1 MAFNPITDLFPNTN
15 DNIENASA
23 VNIETTLLPP
33 LRKTAAKTKQIVDI
47 IKSSNSLLKTD
58 IDKITTL
65 RRRLRRVIPVI
76 PRLVGKAGAM
86 FGEGID
92 REPPMGLPFLLPT
105 GGGGGRPQLPD
116 LKQEVPV
123 EVPVTVEEKQL
134 EIEINKEN
142 VKVNVRDVIKELIK
156 QGDLEQARQLA
167 EDNGVLAEFPELQTK
182 KDNQEENLKTLKLED
197 IVRIVLENQKEQ
209 DKAIPLSVTVD
220 GKSFTIDINQ
230 QLAEAEVVGGKV
242 VDSNIPKYEFQRVI
256 EQTYLGPSEVNKM
269 VNVQNEPPSPFVYL
283 LAEEMLKEAKKTGK
297 IQEGMTENEYVI
309 RAFPDGKLFI
319 SSPGFRNEGAKNISN
334 NKGLQFLN
342 FASQIFDLYPGN
354 PRTSRLNR
362 TQKSQRILK
371 NLKTLTFKNNQFIK
385 FRNFN
390 ERTRIRVLNNKK
402 FFDVK
407 TRRRLEQLL
416 IKKNRREALDKL
428 MSDPATKDLIKDID
442 KDMSTLIR
450 ALRLGQIPEDMKSDE
465 FNQAYKAFTDVITD
479 MLQVGGMNKAEL
491 DELLFYLNNLS
502 NPSLIER
509 TGQESIYDEDL
520 NLRFNNE
527 TVTPERID
535 SLIDRM
541 TDIINPYQGGQRQPQ
556 DISSLRIDT
565 GNDTL
570 IVLLDS
576 DAAVPMF
583 G

>member
-105 GGGGGRPQLPD
+105 GGGGGRPPNQLPD
-116 LKQEVPV
+116 STQEVPV
-123 EVPVTVEEKQL
+123 NVEEKQL

-167 EDNGVLAEFPELQTK
+167 EDNGVLAEFPELQK
-182 KDNQEENLKTLKLED
+182 KTDNKEEELRRLDLRE
-197 IVRIVLENQKEQ
+197 IVEIVLENQKEQ

-220 GKSFTIDINQ
+220 GKSFTIDIKQ
-230 QLAEAEVVGGKV
+230 QLAEAEVVGGTIF
-242 VDSNIPKYEFQRVI
+242 DSNIPKYEFQRVY

-269 VNVQNEPPSPFVYL
+269 VNVQNEPPSAFVYL
-283 LAEEMLKEAKKTGK
+283 LAEEMLKEAKRTGK
-297 IQEGMTENEYVI
+297 VQEGMTENEYVI
-309 RAFPDGKLFI
+309 RAFPNGKLFI
-319 SSPGFRNEGAKNISN
+319 SSPGFRNEGAKNLSN

-362 TQKSQRILK
+362 TQKSQRVLK
-371 NLKTLTFKNNQFIK
+371 NLKKLSFKNNQFIK
-385 FRNFN
+385 YRNFN

-407 TRRRLEQLL
+407 TRRKLEELL
-416 IKKNRREALDKL
+416 NKKKTNEILRILNED
-428 MSDPATKDLIKDID
+428 KDLMRVMTEID
-442 KDMSTLIR
+442 GNFEILSK
-450 ALRLGQIPEDMKSDE
+450 ALRIGEVPENVSPDDFKRAVRVFE
-465 FNQAYKAFTDVITD
+465 DVMVD
-479 MLQVGGMNKAEL
+479 MLSEGGMSKADL
-491 DELLFYLNNLS
+491 DAVLRDLKTLNNFDF
-502 NPSLIER
+502 I
-509 TGQESIYDEDL
+509 
-520 NLRFNNE
+520 NNE
-527 TVTPERID
+527 TVGNIFQNADENKPTTNDELVNKMNRIFNFGVFD
-535 SLIDRM
+535 DFQ
-541 TDIINPYQGGQRQPQ
+541 PAGGG
-556 DISSLRIDT
+556 DDKDLSSLRIDT

-576 DAAVPMF
+576 DAAIPTF

>member
-105 GGGGGRPQLPD
+105 GGGGGRPPNQLPD
-116 LKQEVPV
+116 STQEVPV
-123 EVPVTVEEKQL
+123 NVEEKQL

-167 EDNGVLAEFPELQTK
+167 EDNGVLAEFPELQK
-182 KDNQEENLKTLKLED
+182 KTDNKEEELRRLDLRE
-197 IVRIVLENQKEQ
+197 IVEIVLENQKEQ

-220 GKSFTIDINQ
+220 GKSFTIDIKQ
-230 QLAEAEVVGGKV
+230 QLAEAEVVGGTIF
-242 VDSNIPKYEFQRVI
+242 DSNIPKYEFQRVY

-283 LAEEMLKEAKKTGK
+283 LAEEMLKEAKRTGK
-297 IQEGMTENEYVI
+297 VQEGMTENEYVI
-309 RAFPDGKLFI
+309 RAFPNGKLFI
-319 SSPGFRNEGAKNISN
+319 SSPGFRNEGAKNLSN

-362 TQKSQRILK
+362 TQKSQRVLK
-371 NLKTLTFKNNQFIK
+371 NLKKLSFKNNQFIK
-385 FRNFN
+385 YRNFN

-407 TRRRLEQLL
+407 TRRKLEELL
-416 IKKNRREALDKL
+416 NKKKTNEILRILNED
-428 MSDPATKDLIKDID
+428 KDLMRVMTEID
-442 KDMSTLIR
+442 GNFEILSK
-450 ALRLGQIPEDMKSDE
+450 ALRIGEVPENVSPDDFKRAVRVFE
-465 FNQAYKAFTDVITD
+465 DVMVD
-479 MLQVGGMNKAEL
+479 MLSEGGMSKADL
-491 DELLFYLNNLS
+491 DAVLRDLKTLNNFDF
-502 NPSLIER
+502 I
-509 TGQESIYDEDL
+509 
-520 NLRFNNE
+520 NNE
-527 TVTPERID
+527 TVGNIFQNADENKPTTNDELVNKMNRIFNFGVFD
-535 SLIDRM
+535 DFQ
-541 TDIINPYQGGQRQPQ
+541 PAGGG
-556 DISSLRIDT
+556 DDKDLSSLRIDT

-576 DAAVPMF
+576 DAAIPTF

>member
-105 GGGGGRPQLPD
+105 GGGGGRPPNQLPD
-116 LKQEVPV
+116 STQEVPV
-123 EVPVTVEEKQL
+123 NVEEKQL

-167 EDNGVLAEFPELQTK
+167 EDNGVLAEFPELQK
-182 KDNQEENLKTLKLED
+182 KTDNKEEELRRLDLRE
-197 IVRIVLENQKEQ
+197 IVEIVLENQKEQ

-220 GKSFTIDINQ
+220 GKSFTIDIKQ
-230 QLAEAEVVGGKV
+230 QLAEAEVVGGTIF
-242 VDSNIPKYEFQRVI
+242 DSNIPKYEFQRVY

-283 LAEEMLKEAKKTGK
+283 LAEEMLKEAKRTGK
-297 IQEGMTENEYVI
+297 VQEGMTENEYVI
-309 RAFPDGKLFI
+309 RAFPNGKLFI
-319 SSPGFRNEGAKNISN
+319 SSPGFRNEGAKNLSN

-362 TQKSQRILK
+362 TQKSQRVLK
-371 NLKTLTFKNNQFIK
+371 NLKKLSFKNNQFIK
-385 FRNFN
+385 YRNFN
-390 ERTRIRVLNNKK
+390 EKTKIRVLNNKK

-407 TRRRLEQLL
+407 TRRKLERLLNKKKTNEILKI
-416 IKKNRREALDKL
+416 IKED
-428 MSDPATKDLIKDID
+428 KDLERIMLDLDGNFEIL
-442 KDMSTLIR
+442 SR
-450 ALRLGQIPEDMKSDE
+450 ALRLGEVPEGVSPDD
-465 FNQAYKAFTDVITD
+465 FNRAVRVFEDVMVD
-479 MLQVGGMNKAEL
+479 MLEDGGMTKTDLDLIIKDLRTLNNFDFIDLETKGNIFQNANENKPTTN
-491 DELLFYLNNLS
+491 DELVNKMKRIFNFNIFDDFQ
-502 NPSLIER
+502 P
-509 TGQESIYDEDL
+509 TGSGGDKDL
-520 NLRFNNE
+520 
-527 TVTPERID
+527 T
-535 SLIDRM
+535 
-541 TDIINPYQGGQRQPQ
+541 
-556 DISSLRIDT
+556 SLRIDT

-570 IVLLDS
+570 VVLLDN
-576 DAAVPMF
+576 DAAVPIF

>member
-105 GGGGGRPQLPD
+105 GGGGGRPPNQLPD
-116 LKQEVPV
+116 STQEVPV
-123 EVPVTVEEKQL
+123 NVEEKQL

-167 EDNGVLAEFPELQTK
+167 EDNGVLAEFPELQK
-182 KDNQEENLKTLKLED
+182 KTDNKEEELRRLDLRE
-197 IVRIVLENQKEQ
+197 IVEIVLENQKEQ

-220 GKSFTIDINQ
+220 GKSFTIDIKQ
-230 QLAEAEVVGGKV
+230 QLAEAEVVGGTIF
-242 VDSNIPKYEFQRVI
+242 DSNIPKYEFQRVY

-283 LAEEMLKEAKKTGK
+283 LAEEMLKEAKRTGK
-297 IQEGMTENEYVI
+297 TQEGMTENEYVI

-319 SSPGFRNEGAKNISN
+319 SSPGFRNEGSRNLSN
-334 NKGLQFLN
+334 NRGLQFLN

-371 NLKTLTFKNNQFIK
+371 NLKKLSFKNNQFIK
-385 FRNFN
+385 YRNFN

-407 TRRRLEQLL
+407 TRRKLEELL
-416 IKKNRREALDKL
+416 NKKKTNEILRILNED
-428 MSDPATKDLIKDID
+428 KDLMRVMTEID
-442 KDMSTLIR
+442 GNFEILSK
-450 ALRLGQIPEDMKSDE
+450 ALRIGEVPENVSPDDFKRAVRVFE
-465 FNQAYKAFTDVITD
+465 DVMVD
-479 MLQVGGMNKAEL
+479 MLSEGGMSKADL
-491 DELLFYLNNLS
+491 DAVLRDLKTLNNFDF
-502 NPSLIER
+502 I
-509 TGQESIYDEDL
+509 
-520 NLRFNNE
+520 NNE
-527 TVTPERID
+527 TVGNIFQNADENKPTTNDELVNKMNRIFNFGVFD
-535 SLIDRM
+535 DFQ
-541 TDIINPYQGGQRQPQ
+541 PAGGG
-556 DISSLRIDT
+556 DDKDLSSLRIDT

-576 DAAVPMF
+576 DAAIPTF